1 MVDVQ
6 TSLNI
11 ELFPAFILL
20 WWWDWHNSLRYI
32 KLQVNNKRLCSQG
45 VLVFKWI
52 TMVTSVSQGDLWFS
66 YNFHIDIIYLVV
78 AIYKIRQPLNIW
90 KYEASCLHLIEL
102 TIYLYKMYY
111 YLFIYLCIYLSIYI
125 CTIELKLWPITVNNR
140 VYYLFLFSRFSKDN
154 TPLTSIYFG

>member
-1 MVDVQ
+1 MVDIQ

-52 TMVTSVSQGDLWFS
+52 TLVTSVSQGDLWFS
-66 YNFHIDIIYLVV
+66 YNFHIDIIYHSSELS
-78 AIYKIRQPLNIW
+78 KSL
-90 KYEASCLHLIEL
+90 SCLSDNRSGRCGQCVRPIKHLPDLHIFYNFNWITHIL
-102 TIYLYKMYY
+102 AK
-111 YLFIYLCIYLSIYI
+111 SIKWSVW
-125 CTIELKLWPITVNNR
+125 LKSYPRLNFQVCLQLQVIPW
-140 VYYLFLFSRFSKDN
+140 N
-154 TPLTSIYFG
+154 TQS